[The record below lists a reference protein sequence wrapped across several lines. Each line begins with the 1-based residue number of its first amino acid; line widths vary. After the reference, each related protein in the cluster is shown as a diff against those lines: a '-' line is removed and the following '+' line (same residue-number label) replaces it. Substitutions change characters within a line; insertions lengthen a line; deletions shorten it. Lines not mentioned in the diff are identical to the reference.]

1 MGSGGWLIAS
11 GLGALWLGLQIIWV
25 APTPRQLRRGP
36 VPSAE
41 PGSDAAF
48 MLFWIDQYGWL
59 GLTLAA
65 SGALLALIG
74 AFL

>member
-1 MGSGGWLIAS
+1 MDSAGWLIAS

-25 APTPRQLRRGP
+25 APTPRQLRRGS
-36 VPSAE
+36 VPRAE

-59 GLTLAA
+59 GLTLAT
-65 SGALLALIG
+65 SGLLLALAG
-74 AFL
+74 AFV